1 MGKGPGNW
9 AKGKQ
14 GFQKTRNGVDAPTA
28 AAPAPRRGDTNEG
41 TQSGGATTPSQSDLY
56 AYFRAER
63 PTIKNADV
71 GDADLTGV
79 DLSHKNLPGANLS
92 GANLSGVDL
101 RWTDLTGADL
111 SGANLTGAHLTWTD
125 LTGADLTDANLSGA
139 KLGLADIRGA
149 NLTGAD
155 LRGANLENA
164 NLTGANLT
172 DANLDGASVNGADLH
187 GVRFHGQSTND
198 EATAA
203 IVAVKTIQHR
213 PREAHIDQAA
223 AIIHDQWLLRNSDT
237 ATQGDKVPFS
247 ALPSARQDTYREQA
261 LTAHETL
268 SKPAPAPKKR
278 WWQRKK

>member
-1 MGKGPGNW
+1 MSRSETEKIVALAR
-9 AKGKQ
+9 AKGES
-14 GFQKTRNGVDAPTA
+14 P
-28 AAPAPRRGDTNEG
+28 
-41 TQSGGATTPSQSDLY
+41 
-56 AYFRAER
+56 
-63 PTIKNADV
+63 
-71 GDADLTGV
+71 
-79 DLSHKNLPGANLS
+79 
-92 GANLSGVDL
+92 
-101 RWTDLTGADL
+101 DL
-111 SGANLTGAHLTWTD
+111 SGANLRTAD

-237 ATQGDKVPFS
+237 ATADDNVPFN
-247 ALPSARQDTYREQA
+247 ALPSARQEAYREQA

-268 SKPAPAPKKR
+268 SKPHAPPSRLQKPRRQNR